1 MNNFVFGT
9 DPLLYTQMIPQRQ
22 NEVEMKRQLDNMM
35 TQYHTLQQQQQT
47 PPPQYQ
53 ERPMVQKDYL
63 GELDEMLKNLDGE
76 VAESLSNNVEFVQLN
91 TGVQQLIQ
99 EEIMKAV
106 KWQINSNQDAV
117 QKIEK
122 LKTIITETHKERES
136 EDKKN
141 LSELNDYIKNYSD
154 LTFNEYKQLK
164 SNK

>member
-1 MNNFVFGT
+1 MYLK
-9 DPLLYTQMIPQRQ
+9 D
-22 NEVEMKRQLDNMM
+22 LDSD
-35 TQYHTLQQQQQT
+35 T
-47 PPPQYQ
+47 
-53 ERPMVQKDYL
+53 
-63 GELDEMLKNLDGE
+63 
-76 VAESLSNNVEFVQLN
+76 ASILSNNVEFVHLN
-91 TGVQQLIQ
+91 AYVQQLIQ

-117 QKIEK
+117 QKIER
-122 LKTIITETHKERES
+122 LKSIISETNKEREN

>member
-22 NEVEMKRQLDNMM
+22 NEAEMKRQLDNMM
-35 TQYHTLQQQQQT
+35 TQYHNLQQQQQT
-47 PPPQYQ
+47 IPPQLQ
-53 ERPMVQKDYL
+53 QIQKDYL
-63 GELDEMLKNLDGE
+63 GELDMYLKDLDNDT
-76 VAESLSNNVEFVQLN
+76 AAILSNNAEFVQLN
-91 TGVQQLIQ
+91 AYVQQLIQ

-117 QKIEK
+117 QKIER
-122 LKTIITETHKERES
+122 LKNIISETNKERET

>member
-22 NEVEMKRQLDNMM
+22 NEAEMKRQLDNMM

-47 PPPQYQ
+47 IPPQLQ
-53 ERPMVQKDYL
+53 QIQKDYL
-63 GELDEMLKNLDGE
+63 GELDMYLKDLDNDT
-76 VAESLSNNVEFVQLN
+76 AAILSNNAEFVQLN
-91 TGVQQLIQ
+91 AYVQQLIQ

-117 QKIEK
+117 QKIER
-122 LKTIITETHKERES
+122 LKNIISETNKERET

>member
-22 NEVEMKRQLDNMM
+22 NEAEMKRQLDNMM
-35 TQYHTLQQQQQT
+35 TQYHALQQQQQT
-47 PPPQYQ
+47 PPPQLQ
-53 ERPMVQKDYL
+53 QTQIQKDYL
-63 GELDEMLKNLDGE
+63 GELDMYLKDLDSDT
-76 VAESLSNNVEFVQLN
+76 ASILSNNVEFVQLN
-91 TGVQQLIQ
+91 AYVQQLIQ

-117 QKIEK
+117 RKIER
-122 LKTIITETHKERES
+122 LKSIISETNKEREN

>member
-35 TQYHTLQQQQQT
+35 TQYHALQQQQQT
-47 PPPQYQ
+47 PPPQLQ
-53 ERPMVQKDYL
+53 QTQIQKDYL
-63 GELDEMLKNLDGE
+63 GELDMYLKDLDSDT
-76 VAESLSNNVEFVQLN
+76 ASILSNNVEFVQLN
-91 TGVQQLIQ
+91 AYVQQLIQ

-117 QKIEK
+117 QKIER
-122 LKTIITETHKERES
+122 LKSIISETNKEREN

>member
-22 NEVEMKRQLDNMM
+22 NEAEMKRQLDNMM
-35 TQYHTLQQQQQT
+35 TQYHALQQQQQT
-47 PPPQYQ
+47 PPPQLQ
-53 ERPMVQKDYL
+53 QTQIQKDYL
-63 GELDEMLKNLDGE
+63 GELDMYLKDLDSDT
-76 VAESLSNNVEFVQLN
+76 ASILSNNVEFVQLN
-91 TGVQQLIQ
+91 AYVQQLIQ

-117 QKIEK
+117 QKIER
-122 LKTIITETHKERES
+122 LKSIISETNKEREN

>member
-1 MNNFVFGT
+1 
-9 DPLLYTQMIPQRQ
+9 MIPQRQ
-22 NEVEMKRQLDNMM
+22 NEAEMKRQLDNMM
-35 TQYHTLQQQQQT
+35 TQYHALQQQQQT
-47 PPPQYQ
+47 PPPQLQ
-53 ERPMVQKDYL
+53 QTQIQKDYL
-63 GELDEMLKNLDGE
+63 GELDMYLKDLDSDT
-76 VAESLSNNVEFVQLN
+76 ASILSNNVEFVQLN
-91 TGVQQLIQ
+91 AYVQQLIQ

-117 QKIEK
+117 QKIER
-122 LKTIITETHKERES
+122 LKSIISETNKEREN

>member
-22 NEVEMKRQLDNMM
+22 NEAEMKRQLDNMM
-35 TQYHTLQQQQQT
+35 TQYHALQQQQQT
-47 PPPQYQ
+47 PPPQLQ
-53 ERPMVQKDYL
+53 QTQIQKDYL
-63 GELDEMLKNLDGE
+63 GELDMYLKDLDSDT
-76 VAESLSNNVEFVQLN
+76 ASILSNNVEFVQLN
-91 TGVQQLIQ
+91 AYVQQLIQ

-117 QKIEK
+117 QKIER
-122 LKTIITETHKERES
+122 LKSIISETNKEREN

-141 LSELNDYIKNYSD
+141 LSELNDYIKNYSE